1 MTTFNSKE
9 DNVFHYLTFVAFKR
23 TAIFKSETISRFF
36 IETIKEVK
44 QKYPFK
50 LIGYVVM
57 PDHVHLIINPVGCD
71 IEIIGKELKGLS
83 AHKIIKW
90 LKENEYLSSLEKL
103 KLKNTGKR
111 NHSFCVWQKK
121 VKSVDL
127 WSHKFILQKLNY
139 VHLNPVRADLCDHP
153 AKWKWSSYNS
163 YLLKTDS
170 EIPIMPD
177 KKGYWAEDKLEN
189 SRNAPPFEK

>member
-1 MTTFNSKE
+1 MATFNSKE
-9 DNVFHYLTFVAFKR
+9 DNIFHYLTFVVFKR
-23 TAIFKSETISRFF
+23 TTIFKSENICRFF
-36 IETIKEVK
+36 IDALEEVR

-50 LIGYVVM
+50 LIGYVIM
-57 PDHVHLIINPVGCD
+57 PDHVHLILNPVGCD
-71 IEIIGKELKGLS
+71 IEIVGKELKGIS
-83 AHKIIKW
+83 ANKTIKW

-103 KLKNTGKR
+103 KLKTEGKR

-121 VKSVDL
+121 VRSVDL

-139 VHLNPVRADLCDHP
+139 IHLNPVRAGLCDHP
-153 AKWKWSSYNS
+153 AKWKWSSYNA

-177 KKGYWAEDKLEN
+177 EKGYWIKEELEN
-189 SRNAPPFEK
+189 N